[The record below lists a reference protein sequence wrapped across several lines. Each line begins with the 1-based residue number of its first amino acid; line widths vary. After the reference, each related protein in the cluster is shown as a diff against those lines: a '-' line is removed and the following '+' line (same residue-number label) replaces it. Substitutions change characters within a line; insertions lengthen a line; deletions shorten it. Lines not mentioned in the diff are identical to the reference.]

1 MCYYKGMVISMK
13 RRLILLL
20 IILTLL
26 TACGK
31 KKEESKDD
39 KKEFSASVVAKDK
52 TVELNERVTNLTDIE
67 VEKGKI
73 TSKKEEI
80 DTSRIGEQE
89 ITITV
94 EDDNGLTKEFTY
106 TIKVVDKKAPV
117 ITFSK
122 SLSTTVGTKIN
133 LMNGVSAMDDS
144 TEEIK
149 VSIEGDYSFDK
160 VGVYTLYYVASDSS
174 GNEAR
179 EEFTLTVKEKPAP
192 KPEPS
197 KEVAPAP
204 TPQDGTF
211 TTSKGF
217 HGETKNGITTID
229 GIIIANKTYSLP
241 STYAPGMNAN
251 VTAHANEMFAAA
263 KEAGYTMWN
272 QSGFRSYDTQK
283 RLYNNYVSR
292 SGKAAADT
300 YSARPGHSE
309 HQTGLAFDVCA
320 TDRPCINSNFDSTAE
335 AAWLSA
341 NAYKYGFILRY
352 PSGKSGVTG
361 YKHESWHFRYVGV
374 DLATKLYNGGNWIT
388 LEEYFGIT
396 SEYNY

>member
-1 MCYYKGMVISMK
+1 MK
-13 RRLILLL
+13 RKLALLL
-20 IILTLL
+20 IIVLLL
-26 TACGK
+26 TSCGGK
-31 KKEESKDD
+31 KEDSKKED

-52 TVELNERVTNLTDIE
+52 TVELNERVTNLTDVE

-73 TSKKEEI
+73 VSKKEEI
-80 DTSRIGEQE
+80 DTSKIGEQE
-89 ITITV
+89 VTITI
-94 EDDNGLTKEFTY
+94 EDDNGLTKDFTFK
-106 TIKVVDKKAPV
+106 IKVVDKKAPV
-117 ITFSK
+117 ISYSK
-122 SLSTTVGTKIN
+122 KLSTTVGTKIN
-133 LMNGVSAMDDS
+133 LLNGSA
-144 TEEIK
+144 EEIK
-149 VSIEGDYSFDK
+149 VTVEGDYSFDK

-179 EEFTLTVKEKPAP
+179 EEFTLTVNEKPKP
-192 KPEPS
+192 KPADTTNQISE
-197 KEVAPAP
+197 APAV
-204 TPQDGTF
+204 QDGTF

-217 HGETKNGITTID
+217 SGVTKNGITYID
-229 GIIIANKTYSLP
+229 GILIANKTYSLP
-241 STYAPGMNAN
+241 STYAPGMNAD

-272 QSGFRSYDTQK
+272 QSGFRSYETQK
-283 RLYNNYVSR
+283 RLYNNYVNR

-320 TDRPCINSNFDSTAE
+320 TNKPCINSNFDSTEE
-335 AAWLSA
+335 AAWLAA

-361 YKHESWHFRYVGV
+361 YKYESWHFRYVGV

-396 SEYNY
+396 SQYNY

>member
-1 MCYYKGMVISMK
+1 MNMKKRLVI
-13 RRLILLL
+13 LL
-20 IILTLL
+20 IIVTLL
-26 TACGK
+26 TSCGK
-31 KKEESKDD
+31 KADDKKED
-39 KKEFSASVVAKDK
+39 KKEFSASVVAKNK
-52 TVELNERVTNLTDIE
+52 TVELNERLSNITDVE

-73 TSKKEEI
+73 VTKKEEI
-80 DTSRIGEQE
+80 DTSRIGEQQ

-94 EDDNGLTKEFTY
+94 EDENGLTKDFTY
-106 TIKVVDKKAPV
+106 TVKVVDKQKPV
-117 ITFSK
+117 ITYSK
-122 SLSTTVGTKIN
+122 KLSTTVGTKIN
-133 LMNGVSAMDDS
+133 LLNGVSALDDS
-144 TEEIK
+144 TEEIT
-149 VSIEGDYSFDK
+149 VTVEGDYSFDK
-160 VGVYTLYYVASDSS
+160 AGVYTLYYVASDSS
-174 GNEAR
+174 GNEVR
-179 EEFTLTVKEKPAP
+179 EEFTLTVNEKPAP
-192 KPEPS
+192 KPAPA
-197 KEVAPAP
+197 KEVTPAP

-217 HGETKNGITTID
+217 HGEIKNGITYID
-229 GIIIANKTYSLP
+229 GLIIANKTYSLP
-241 STYAPGMNAN
+241 STYAPGMNAD

-263 KEAGYTMWN
+263 KAEGYNMWN

-320 TDRPCINSNFDSTAE
+320 TNRPCINSNFDSTAE

-361 YKHESWHFRYVGV
+361 YKYESWHFRYVGV

-396 SEYNY
+396 SEYSY